1 MPTGKENKMRKTKKA
16 ARAAVHS
23 AVEAEL
29 IRLQEEGVTA
39 NPFTQEGNFGAS
51 LCWSRGCQE
60 ARSFGLTEKQIQ
72 RVLRDAHALT
82 KEVYYLQM

>member
-1 MPTGKENKMRKTKKA
+1 MSMRMKKKA

-29 IRLQEEGVTA
+29 IRLQSEGVTA

-51 LCWSRGCQE
+51 LCWSCGYQE
-60 ARSFGLTEKQIQ
+60 ARSFGLSSKQVQ
-72 RVLRDAHALT
+72 RVLRDAHEVT